1 MPIAYR
7 TAALTLVII
16 TSCLAFLPGALAGGV
31 GEHDD
36 ENDNLKYFGFVKD
49 GNGRFVSNAQ
59 VVVTIKGSASLSA
72 ASDSTGAYKIPI
84 PRLLP
89 GVAPENITV
98 TCSKNGF
105 RHVRSVVRSNIN
117 QKPLLAV
124 EVECTLNTA
133 VGQ

>member
-49 GNGRFVSNAQ
+49 VNGRFVS
-59 VVVTIKGSASLSA
+59 SASLSA